1 MVAGCQLTR
10 TRLSARGNLK
20 TNLVMINCA
29 AERCSRQRPMH
40 LLHPQPPSINQQVRL
55 RSTAC
60 IFRSDDIPCSLALA
74 NGERHA
80 LKRTYLTL
88 LPHTQLVELCL
99 AFEAYSPLHVK
110 SSLWPS
116 NLAAAVAELQL
127 GPAPPS
133 FQDTRKDITSGP
145 VVNAPL
151 TSVSPLPDAV
161 TQASPTG
168 TSTAFD
174 PHLPSDDPN
183 GDTTATG
190 DQSSSPRQP
199 QSSVEPISQ
208 PEPSTSLTKPSV
220 TELPQGSYPHAPYG
234 YPSTQSLPAYPHTPY
249 YHYPPLN
256 YPHNFPPQHPA
267 SYPHAPFPPSHTP
280 FPPAVP
286 LPRHPH
292 PTGLPS
298 TDQDDLPSYEDML
311 VEALTDLN
319 ESDGSAP
326 KALFTWMASRYPL
339 HTNFRPS
346 ASQALQKA
354 FKRGRLEKGN
364 NGRYRLNA
372 SWDGGSVRAGV
383 LVSVYTLVDIFRT
396 LDIQTNDTPTTK
408 LGADGVASATW
419 PSHYFAFHACAAF
432 PTGCSWSAGS

>member
-1 MVAGCQLTR
+1 
-10 TRLSARGNLK
+10 
-20 TNLVMINCA
+20 MINCA
-29 AERCSRQRPMH
+29 AERWSRQRPLH
-40 LLHPQPPSINQQVRL
+40 LPHPQPPSINHQVRL
-55 RSTAC
+55 CSTGC
-60 IFRSDDIPCSLALA
+60 YFCSNNHCSASA
-74 NGERHA
+74 NEERHA

-110 SSLWPS
+110 NSLWPT
-116 NLAAAVAELQL
+116 NLAAAVAELH
-127 GPAPPS
+127 APPS
-133 FQDTRKDITSGP
+133 SQDTRKDITSGP
-145 VVNAPL
+145 GPVVPASL
-151 TSVSPLPDAV
+151 TSVSSPPDAV
-161 TQASPTG
+161 IQSSPTG
-168 TSTAFD
+168 TSTAID
-174 PHLPSDDPN
+174 PHLPSDNSN
-183 GDTTATG
+183 GDATATR
-190 DQSSSPRQP
+190 DESSSPQQP
-199 QSSVEPISQ
+199 HTSDEPTSQ
-208 PEPSTSLTKPSV
+208 PEPSFTKPPA
-220 TELPQGSYPHAPYG
+220 TELPQGSYPHTPYG
-234 YPSTQSLPAYPHTPY
+234 YPHTQSLPTYPHTPY

-256 YPHNFPPQHPA
+256 YPHNFPPQPSA
-267 SYPHAPFPPSHTP
+267 AYPHAPFPPSHPP

-298 TDQDDLPSYEDML
+298 TDSDDLPSYEDML

-354 FKRGRLEKGN
+354 FKRGRLEKGS

-372 SWDGGSVRAGV
+372 TWDGGSVRPSV
-383 LVSVYTLVDIFRT
+383 LVFVYTLVDTFRT

-408 LGADGVASATW
+408 LDANSAAGVTW
-419 PSHYFAFHACAAF
+419 SSHYFAFYALSAS
-432 PTGCSWSAGS
+432 PTGWSWSTGS